1 VDQSVSGR
9 DFALDQF
16 ANAGNKPKSPP
27 VIKALQFFK
36 ESYVMRELPEIE
48 CRSRF
53 FPVRVR
59 GSEAIRAVRWPLAF
73 VMCVRVAIIPL
84 ALVIA
89 WLVANRFG

>member
-1 VDQSVSGR
+1 
-9 DFALDQF
+9 
-16 ANAGNKPKSPP
+16 
-27 VIKALQFFK
+27 
-36 ESYVMRELPEIE
+36 MRELPEIE

-89 WLVANRFG
+89 WLMANRFGVRVVDDPGTDTSICDRPRNVGALPARLYRCARYRKLH